1 MVQKPNRKPKYD
13 AIKMRMDL
21 TFDVPAELAEQIDC
35 GGSINLIAAVYEE
48 ERRQLC
54 LSAAPLFTGKERE

>member
-13 AIKMRMDL
+13 AIKMLMDP
-21 TFDVPAELAEQIDC
+21 TFDVPAELAEQIELWGIYQFERC
-35 GGSINLIAAVYEE
+35 VYEE

-54 LSAAPLFTGKERE
+54 LSACTTLYRKGA

>member
-21 TFDVPAELAEQIDC
+21 TFDVPAELAEQIEQWGIYQFERC
-35 GGSINLIAAVYEE
+35 VYEE

-54 LSAAPLFTGKERE
+54 LSACTTLYRKGA

>member
-1 MVQKPNRKPKYD
+1 MVQKPNQKPKYD

-21 TFDVPAELAEQIDC
+21 TFDVPAELAEQIELWGIYQFERC
-35 GGSINLIAAVYEE
+35 VYEE

-54 LSAAPLFTGKERE
+54 LSACTTLYRKGA

>member
-1 MVQKPNRKPKYD
+1 MVQKTNRNPKYD

-21 TFDVPAELAEQIDC
+21 TFDVPAELAEQIELWGIYQFERC
-35 GGSINLIAAVYEE
+35 VYEQ

-54 LSAAPLFTGKERE
+54 LSACTTLYRKGA

>member
-1 MVQKPNRKPKYD
+1 MVQKPNRNPKYD

-21 TFDVPAELAEQIDC
+21 TFDVPAELAEQIELWGIYQFERC
-35 GGSINLIAAVYEE
+35 VYEE

-54 LSAAPLFTGKERE
+54 LSACTTLYQKGA

>member
-1 MVQKPNRKPKYD
+1 MVQKSNRNPKYD

-21 TFDVPAELAEQIDC
+21 TFDVPAELAEQIELWGIYQFERC
-35 GGSINLIAAVYEE
+35 VYEE

-54 LSAAPLFTGKERE
+54 LSACTTLYRKGA

>member
-13 AIKMRMDL
+13 ASKMRMDL
-21 TFDVPAELAEQIDC
+21 TFDVPAELAEQIELWGIYQFERC
-35 GGSINLIAAVYEE
+35 VYEE

-54 LSAAPLFTGKERE
+54 LSACTTLYRKGA

>member
-1 MVQKPNRKPKYD
+1 MVQKPNRKQKYD

-21 TFDVPAELAEQIDC
+21 TFDVPAELAEQIELWGIYQFERC
-35 GGSINLIAAVYEE
+35 VYEE

-54 LSAAPLFTGKERE
+54 LSACTTLYRKGA

>member
-1 MVQKPNRKPKYD
+1 MVQKPNRNPKYA

-21 TFDVPAELAEQIDC
+21 TFDVPAELAEQIELWGIYQFERC
-35 GGSINLIAAVYEE
+35 VYEQ

-54 LSAAPLFTGKERE
+54 LSACTTLYRKGA

>member
-21 TFDVPAELAEQIDC
+21 TFDVPAELAVWGIYQFERC
-35 GGSINLIAAVYEE
+35 VYEE

-54 LSAAPLFTGKERE
+54 LSACTTLYRKGA

>member
-13 AIKMRMDL
+13 AIKMRMHL
-21 TFDVPAELAEQIDC
+21 TFDVPAELAEQIELWGIYQFERC
-35 GGSINLIAAVYEE
+35 VYEE

-54 LSAAPLFTGKERE
+54 LSACTALYRKGA

>member
-1 MVQKPNRKPKYD
+1 MVQKPNRNPKYD

-21 TFDVPAELAEQIDC
+21 TFDVPFERC
-35 GGSINLIAAVYEE
+35 VYEQ

-54 LSAAPLFTGKERE
+54 LSACTTLYRKGA